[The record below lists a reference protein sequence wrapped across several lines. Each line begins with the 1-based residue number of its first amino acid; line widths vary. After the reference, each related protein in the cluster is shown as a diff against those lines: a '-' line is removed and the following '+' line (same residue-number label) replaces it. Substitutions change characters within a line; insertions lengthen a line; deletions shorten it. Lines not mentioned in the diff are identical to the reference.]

1 MLNVVLYR
9 PENPHNTGA
18 IARTCA
24 MLTARLHLIK
34 PYGFDSIGKDAR
46 RASMGYLSDSQM
58 FEHESWEAFIG
69 SLSSDARIWL
79 FSDKGSVVY
88 TQVSFQEN
96 DYLVFGRESDG
107 LPISILSSHA
117 CLNIPMPGS
126 ELKPRDD
133 HRFHSLNLSVSVAI
147 AAYEAARQIK
157 NNWLLP

>member
-24 MLTARLHLIK
+24 MLMARLHLIK

-46 RASMGYLSDSQM
+46 RASMGYLEDSQM
-58 FEHESWEAFIG
+58 LEHESWEAFTA
-69 SLSSDARIWL
+69 LLNPQDRIWT
-79 FSDKGSVVY
+79 FSDKGASVY
-88 TQVSFQEN
+88 TQVEYRER

-107 LPISILSSHA
+107 LPLEILEGYSS
-117 CLNIPMPGS
+117 LSIPMPGAD
-126 ELKPRDD
+126 LKPRDD

-147 AAYEAARQIK
+147 ASYEAARQIK
-157 NNWLLP
+157 NNWL

>member
-24 MLTARLHLIK
+24 MLMARLHLIK

-46 RASMGYLSDSQM
+46 RASMGYLEDSQM
-58 FEHESWEAFIG
+58 LEHESWQAFTA
-69 SLSSDARIWL
+69 LLNPQDRIWT
-79 FSDKGSVVY
+79 FSDKGASVY
-88 TQVSFQEN
+88 TQVEYRER

-107 LPISILSSHA
+107 LPLEILEGYSS
-117 CLNIPMPGS
+117 LSIPMPGAD
-126 ELKPRDD
+126 LKPRDD

-147 AAYEAARQIK
+147 ASYEAARQIK
-157 NNWLLP
+157 NNWL